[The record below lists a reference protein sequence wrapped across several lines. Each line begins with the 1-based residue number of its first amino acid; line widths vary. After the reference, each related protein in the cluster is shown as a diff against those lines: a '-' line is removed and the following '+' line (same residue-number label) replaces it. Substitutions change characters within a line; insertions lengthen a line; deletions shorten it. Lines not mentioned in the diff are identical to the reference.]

1 MTNGHVIKWVAVFF
15 LSIFDGAW
23 LTIVWLA
30 VFRERGFDADEGGW
44 VDRDETPFKFWLG
57 IALWTAFGLGAVA
70 FTVLVA
76 TR

>member
-1 MTNGHVIKWVAVFF
+1 MIKWIAVFC
-15 LSIFDGAW
+15 LSIFDGVW
-23 LTIVWLA
+23 LSFIWLA

-44 VDRDETPFKFWLG
+44 IDRDETPFKFWFG
-57 IALWTAFGLGAVA
+57 TAFIMAFVLGAIA